1 MMYVLA
7 DGTATGEVHWP
18 KDATRRMIEVSAG
31 KEADIRAQ
39 ISSDIKQMSTNLAKF
54 PLSPEF
60 LRNQL
65 HNEMWAQMAEA
76 RIHNCQQLQQGQA
89 AAAAPGQRPKK
100 VGKRAA
106 ESFEVEEIIT
116 EKRSKFLVRWAGYV
130 THPLALPRARPNPR
144 PPAPPHAR
152 RNYTCSRVASAL
164 GVALFTAG
172 PRPCLL
178 PPPVHNPHLLLPPP
192 TGYL

>member
-1 MMYVLA
+1 
-7 DGTATGEVHWP
+7 
-18 KDATRRMIEVSAG
+18 
-31 KEADIRAQ
+31 
-39 ISSDIKQMSTNLAKF
+39 MSTNLAKF

-152 RNYTCSRVASAL
+152 RNYTDPLEEMLEVHSSTPTKPDYDWREGTRRQMKLRGVRFGAWHCTQTHSRIL
-164 GVALFTAG
+164 
-172 PRPCLL
+172 RR
-178 PPPVHNPHLLLPPP
+178 
-192 TGYL
+192 